1 MSKLTGVMPSK
12 IEQRFKCFV
21 YGDAGVGKTTFAL
34 QFPSPYYIDCENKT
48 RQNVHLDMLEAAG
61 GLYCL
66 RTDYDGLYAEIMA
79 LATEKHRFKTV
90 IIDSIT
96 VPYKALVEDCFQATL
111 SKAGAEDARRAYGL
125 SGRKINQLVNLLLK
139 ADMNVIMIAHSKNVS
154 DETGKVISTKFDA
167 DAKLPY
173 MFDVVLE
180 VQKVAGD
187 KRIGIVR
194 KTSGDM
200 FKGVNTFDFSYE
212 EVKKVIDS
220 CVIDKD
226 AVPLAKIDA
235 VSLKT
240 LEVLEMSL
248 SRAMHVK
255 SVSDDYVKKCFD
267 SLSIKDLSEISEAQ
281 AMKWIEALDRKNR
294 EAVNVNIN

>member
-66 RTDYDGLYAEIMA
+66 RTDYDGLYAEITA

-111 SKAGAEDARRAYGL
+111 SKVGAEDARRAYGL
-125 SGRKINQLVNLLLK
+125 SARKMNQLVNLLLK

-200 FKGVNTFDFSYE
+200 FKGISTFDFSYE
-212 EVKKVIDS
+212 EVKKVIDT
-220 CVIDKD
+220 CVIEKD
-226 AVPLAKIDA
+226 AVPLPVAKNIDPIVLINLGTKIA
-235 VSLKT
+235 KGLSSGLINDEYVSKCMTALKIKE
-240 LEVLEMSL
+240 LEELT
-248 SRAMHVK
+248 
-255 SVSDDYVKKCFD
+255 
-267 SLSIKDLSEISEAQ
+267 EAQ
-281 AMKWIEALDRKNR
+281 ANKWLEALANKEITHVDTH
-294 EAVNVNIN
+294 